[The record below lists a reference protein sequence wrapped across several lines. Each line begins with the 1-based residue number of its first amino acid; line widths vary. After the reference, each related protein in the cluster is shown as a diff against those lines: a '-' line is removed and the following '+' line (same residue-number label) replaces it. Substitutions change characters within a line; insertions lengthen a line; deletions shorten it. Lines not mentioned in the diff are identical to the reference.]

1 MKLHHCST
9 VCAVMAH
16 ILKKLISCTSC
27 FIKNKHE
34 QQAYLCLLSNYS
46 VVGMNKLN
54 INTINK
60 SIRVYMTPSELSDV
74 SQILDEITL
83 IHLDLPIVAKTS
95 FTQRFIEVH

>member
-1 MKLHHCST
+1 MKLRHCST
-9 VCAVMAH
+9 MCAVMPH
-16 ILKKLISCTSC
+16 ILKKLISCRSC

-46 VVGMNKLN
+46 VVGVNKLN